1 MRLPSFLQRQPAARS
16 GPSSGPGKGSGAVP
30 QDEATLEQIRTRA
43 RHRLIGAA
51 VLVVLAVILLPMV
64 FESKPRPVSGP
75 IAIEGLRSDGPATVA
90 QVPAA
95 APAPAS
101 ASVSASASTPPAATT
116 SATSMP
122 AASTATSTAAA
133 PPVPAPA
140 PAASM
145 ATTPATMP
153 STSSAPGATA
163 AMPPAAQPAKP
174 PASAAKPKA
183 DDPIAAFADA
193 TPRKPS
199 DKPVAKPAPARPEP
213 PKAEGVRY
221 AVQVGAFAE
230 AQAVRE
236 TRAKLDKL
244 GLRSSVQTV
253 DTAGGPRTRV
263 RIGPYA
269 TRDEADKA
277 AAQLRAAGLP
287 GMIVPQ

>member
-51 VLVVLAVILLPMV
+51 VLVMLAVILLPMV

-75 IAIEGLRSDGPATVA
+75 IAIEGLRSEGPATVA

-95 APAPAS
+95 APAS
-101 ASVSASASTPPAATT
+101 ASASASTPPAASTP
-116 SATSMP
+116 ATP
-122 AASTATSTAAA
+122 TPATSTAASTA
-133 PPVPAPA
+133 ATPPVPAPA

-145 ATTPATMP
+145 ATSPATMP

>member
-16 GPSSGPGKGSGAVP
+16 GSSSGPGKGSGAVP

-51 VLVVLAVILLPMV
+51 VLVMLAVILLPMV
-64 FESKPRPVSGP
+64 LESKPRPVSGP

-95 APAPAS
+95 APAS
-101 ASVSASASTPPAATT
+101 ASASASTPPAASTP
-116 SATSMP
+116 ATP
-122 AASTATSTAAA
+122 TPATSTAASTA
-133 PPVPAPA
+133 ATPPVPAPA

-145 ATTPATMP
+145 ATTPATLP
-153 STSSAPGATA
+153 ATSSAPGATA